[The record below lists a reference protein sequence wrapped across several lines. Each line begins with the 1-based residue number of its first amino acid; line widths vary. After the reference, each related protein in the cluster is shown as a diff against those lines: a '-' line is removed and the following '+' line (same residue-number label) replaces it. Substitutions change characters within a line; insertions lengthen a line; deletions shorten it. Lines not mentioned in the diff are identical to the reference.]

1 MKDEKVFT
9 QYIEIL
15 SKDENTFECA
25 EEVLRCLWD
34 SYHIAKM
41 AIKFKVGQTYTRT
54 DGIEES
60 GEFVLSD
67 QKAAS
72 KSAFEKTIVTGEGGV
87 IDVSLYPGEAYSGW
101 TEEEKEDLDI
111 ILNVFF
117 FHFGKHRMIEM
128 VKKAVLVDSRI
139 GLPNT
144 QGFVAGIEKLIN
156 EKTIHAYNAYCFN
169 LKRFGLINKKFGNNE
184 ADLMLIR
191 YAEAL
196 KEFINEDEC
205 IGRLGGDH
213 FIALIKR
220 DRTDDFLRFLSGVKI
235 YGTLSGTQVPVTIS
249 AIAGIYVLDGMVDHF
264 DQVISRSAMA
274 MNVAKNVLKKP
285 YLYYTKELNERVDM
299 EKKILADFRQALK
312 NQEFQVYY
320 QPKVETDTYEIVG
333 AEALVRWF
341 KNNELVLPGVFIP
354 TIERDGSVCDLDFYV
369 LEQVCSD
376 IKTWIEKG
384 WQPTR
389 ISVNF
394 SRKHLVN
401 PSLSDNIMDVLK
413 RYDVDPGYIEIEVTE
428 TVDEEEQGLLSQF
441 MKKMKDNQIAVAIDD
456 FGTGYSSL
464 NILRTFPVD
473 VLKIDKSFI
482 DNREHTENDQVVLS
496 NIIRMAKQL
505 NMDVVSEG
513 VENWEQVEF
522 LHDMDCN
529 IVQGF
534 LFDKPMKKDDFEQRL
549 QNRRYEMTQ
558 VVDYV
563 E

>member
-1 MKDEKVFT
+1 MRDGKVFA
-9 QYIEIL
+9 QYIEVL
-15 SKDENTFECA
+15 SSNENTLECA
-25 EEVLRCLWD
+25 VDVLECLWD
-34 SYHIAKM
+34 SYHIAKI
-41 AIKFKVGQTYTRT
+41 AINFTVGKTFTRPE
-54 DGIEES
+54 GIEEK
-60 GEFVLSD
+60 GEFVLPN
-67 QKAAS
+67 QKS
-72 KSAFEKTIVTGEGGV
+72 EEKSGFEKTIITGEGGV
-87 IDVSLYPGEAYSGW
+87 IDVSLYKGYGDSDW

-111 ILNVFF
+111 IFDIFF
-117 FHFGKHRMIEM
+117 FHFGKFRMIET
-128 VKKAVLVDSRI
+128 VKKSILIDSRI

-144 QGFVAGIEKLIN
+144 QGFAVSVEKLID
-156 EKTIHAYNAYCFN
+156 EKTIQTYNAYCFN
-169 LKRFGLINKKFGNNE
+169 LKRFGLINKKFGSNE
-184 ADLMLIR
+184 ADLILIR

-196 KEFINEDEC
+196 KKFINEDEC

-220 DRTDDFLRFLSGVKI
+220 DRTEDFLQFLSGVET
-235 YGTLSGTQVPVTIS
+235 YGSMGDIQVPLTIS
-249 AIAGIYVLDGMVDHF
+249 ASIGIYVMDEMVDHF
-264 DQVISRSAMA
+264 DPVISRSAMA

-285 YLYYTKELNERVDM
+285 YLYYTQELNERVDM

-320 QPKVETDTYEIVG
+320 QPKVETDGYEIVG

-341 KNNELVLPGVFIP
+341 KNDELVLPGVFIP
-354 TIERDGSVCDLDFYV
+354 TIERDGSICDLDFYV

-376 IKTWIEKG
+376 IKAWKDKQLQT
-384 WQPTR
+384 TR
-389 ISVNF
+389 VSVNF
-394 SRKHLVN
+394 SRKHLAN
-401 PSLSDNIMDVLK
+401 RHLADNIMDVLR
-413 RYDVDPGYIEIEVTE
+413 RYNIDPGYIEIEVTE
-428 TVDEEEQGLLSQF
+428 TVDEEEQGLLSKF
-441 MKKMKDNQIAVAIDD
+441 MKKMKDNQISVAIDD

-482 DNREHTENDQVVLS
+482 DNQEHTENDQVVLS

-513 VENWEQVEF
+513 VENWEQIEF

-549 QNRRYEMTQ
+549 QNKRYDVTR